1 MKKCS
6 VFILFSTL
14 FSTLILPITLM
25 AHPLKLTASLI
36 KYDVKSKNL
45 TMECRVF
52 RDDFQ
57 VSLSKSV
64 LKGVDP
70 STLTREGK
78 IKAIESHFKKHYTII
93 YNGKTLPLKLDSSRH
108 VQSQNVVILRFKP
121 NELTLK
127 KGDRLFIRNTLFFDD
142 FRYAQ
147 SNRIVIRIPP
157 FSIDDQHVAT
167 LSNYQISYTLGALT
181 R

>member
-1 MKKCS
+1 MKKRV
-6 VFILFSTL
+6 VFILFSIL
-14 FSTLILPITLM
+14 LLPIASM

-36 KYDVKSKNL
+36 KYDVESKSL
-45 TMECRVF
+45 IMECRVF

-57 VSLSKSV
+57 SSLNKSV

-78 IKAIESHFKKHYTII
+78 IKAIESHFKRHYTII
-93 YNGKTLPLKLDSSRH
+93 HNGKTLPLKLSSSRH
-108 VQSQNVVILRFKP
+108 VRSQNVIILRFKP
-121 NELTLK
+121 NALTLK

-147 SNRIVIRIPP
+147 SNRIVVRIPS

-181 R
+181 Q

>member
-1 MKKCS
+1 MKQGS
-6 VFILFSTL
+6 IFILLSV
-14 FSTLILPITLM
+14 LILPMTSM

-36 KYDVKSKNL
+36 KYDVKTKSL

-57 VSLSKSV
+57 SSLSKSV

-78 IKAIESHFKKHYTII
+78 IKAIESHFKKHYTLIH
-93 YNGKTLPLKLDSSRH
+93 NGKTLPLKLASSQHIR
-108 VQSQNVVILRFKP
+108 SQNVVILRFKP
-121 NELTLK
+121 NVLTLR

-147 SNRIVIRIPP
+147 SNRIVVRIPS

-167 LSNYQISYTLGALT
+167 LSNYQISYTLGAST